1 MSQKDGQGARTRKSE
16 GDRRSEILEA
26 TVRRV
31 ARDGIQGATISK
43 IAQDV
48 GVSTALIMFYFPSK
62 KDLITSA
69 LSYAMNQT
77 GRKRRSQDQTA
88 PAKGI
93 RWLESILR
101 TIHLNRDE
109 NTLPRAFWLE
119 YWAEATRM
127 HELRQHHAARF
138 ADVRE
143 LYASHIKEAIEEGAI
158 RSDVDPLLAAD
169 LLKAVEYGLA
179 VETTVDTESI
189 SAERA
194 LEVAML
200 ALSLLG
206 PTKQSQ
212 AESGPRALSEA
223 NSAQADWV
231 DRIVSR
237 E

>member
-1 MSQKDGQGARTRKSE
+1 MSPEDRPATRTRKSE

-43 IAQDV
+43 IARDV
-48 GVSTALIMFYFPSK
+48 GVSSALIMFYFPSK

-77 GRKRRSQDQTA
+77 GRKRRSEDQEG

-101 TIHLNRDE
+101 TIHLHRDE

-127 HELRQHHAARF
+127 QELRQHHAARF

-143 LYASHIKEAIEEGAI
+143 VYASHIEEAIREGAI
-158 RSDVDPLLAAD
+158 RSDIDPLLAAD

-179 VETTVDTESI
+179 VETIVDTESI
-189 SAERA
+189 SAQRA
-194 LEVAML
+194 YEVAML
-200 ALSLLG
+200 ALSLLS
-206 PTKQSQ
+206 PDSPQ
-212 AESGPRALSEA
+212 
-223 NSAQADWV
+223 
-231 DRIVSR
+231 
-237 E
+237 